1 LIVESTALTDDC
13 ANNSKL
19 SAVPTNLKP
28 ETWNL
33 KLFNMYFDENFD
45 VIVIGAGH
53 AGCEAASAAARL
65 GAETA
70 LVTINLDL
78 IGQMSC
84 NPAIGGIAKGHLV
97 REIDALGG
105 IMGRVI
111 DRTGIQFRL
120 LNRSRGP
127 AVQSPRA
134 QADRALYRT
143 EMRRV
148 LEATPNLHLRQGIV
162 VDFVIKDGAVCG
174 IELQDSRKF
183 GAKAVV
189 VATGTFLNGTIHT
202 GRRTFSA
209 GRAGEPASIE
219 LAESLKTLGFPVG
232 RLKTGTP
239 PRLDGRTID
248 WDAFERQPAD
258 EKPVAFS
265 FATDKIEQPQIDC
278 YIGYTSDELH
288 NKIRDNLH
296 QSPLYSG
303 KIKGIGPRYCPSI
316 EDKVVKFADKDRH
329 QLFLE
334 PEGHNTNEVYLNG
347 FSTSLPADLQQELVR
362 MVDGFE
368 NVRMIRPGYA
378 IEYDYVDPRQLK
390 PTMETT
396 RVSGLFF
403 AGQLNGTT
411 GYEEAACQ
419 GLMAGINAAL
429 QTQGRDSFRLRRDE
443 AYIGVLID
451 DLIQHG
457 VDEPYRIFTSRAEAR
472 LTLRHDNADSRLS
485 PKGHDIGLLGDTD
498 WERFNQRR
506 DNLATLRNA
515 LDFTRFKRSDVVYQS
530 LCQTLGANDLGDS
543 VTLSHLA
550 QRQGVDSEMILRLL
564 PKDLR
569 STTKLSDLESAL
581 ADSLYSGYINS
592 HNTANA
598 RVNLYDALKVPDN
611 FNFKGISG
619 LSNEMVERLERAR
632 PQTFGQARKIN
643 GLTPAALSTLLV
655 HLSAKSDAAKTV

>member
-1 LIVESTALTDDC
+1 
-13 ANNSKL
+13 
-19 SAVPTNLKP
+19 
-28 ETWNL
+28 
-33 KLFNMYFDENFD
+33 MFDESFD

-84 NPAIGGIAKGHLV
+84 NPAVGGIAKGHVV
-97 REIDALGG
+97 REVDALGG

-134 QADRALYRT
+134 QADRSLYRT

-148 LEATPNLHLRQGIV
+148 LEATPNLHLRQGVV
-162 VDFVIKDGAVCG
+162 VDLIIDNNTVTGV
-174 IELQDSRKF
+174 ELQDTRRI

-189 VATGTFLNGTIHT
+189 IATGTFLNGTIHT

-219 LAESLKTLGFPVG
+219 LAEALKLRGFPVG

-239 PRLDGRTID
+239 PRLDGQTID
-248 WDAFERQPAD
+248 WDAFEPQPPD
-258 EKPVAFS
+258 EKPVPFS
-265 FATDKIEQPQIDC
+265 FSTDAVEQPQVQC
-278 YIGYTSDELH
+278 FIGYTSSDLH
-288 NKIRDNLH
+288 DSIRANLH

-334 PEGHNTNEVYLNG
+334 PEGQNTNEVYLNG
-347 FSTSLPADLQQELVR
+347 FSTSLPSALQLELLR
-362 MVDGFE
+362 MIEGFE
-368 NVRMIRPGYA
+368 KVEIIRPGYA
-378 IEYDYVDPRQLK
+378 IEYDFVDPRELR
-390 PTMETT
+390 PTMEST
-396 RVSGLFF
+396 RCKGLFL
-403 AGQLNGTT
+403 AGQINGTT

-429 QTQGRDSFRLRRDE
+429 AIEGREPLVLDRSE
-443 AYIGVLID
+443 AYIGVLVS

-457 VDEPYRIFTSRAEAR
+457 VDEPYRLFTSRAEDR
-472 LTLRHDNADSRLS
+472 LSLRHDTADRRLS
-485 PKGHDIGLLGDTD
+485 PKGRDIGLVGDSD
-498 WERFNQRR
+498 WERFNSRR
-506 DNLATLRNA
+506 DRIAGLRNA
-515 LDFTRFKRSDVVYQS
+515 LDLTRFTRSAVEYATVSRI
-530 LCQTLGANDLGDS
+530 LGVDLGDAF
-543 VTLSHLA
+543 TLGQLA
-550 QRQGVDSEMILRLL
+550 VRPGVERELVHRLL
-564 PKDLR
+564 PEAVRSGIQPADLD
-569 STTKLSDLESAL
+569 TAL
-581 ADSLYSGYINS
+581 ADSLYSGYIEKQRAAS
-592 HNTANA
+592 E
-598 RVNLYDALKVPDN
+598 RVNHHDSLKVPAD
-611 FNFKGISG
+611 FQFTTVGG
-619 LSNEMVERLERAR
+619 LSHEMIERLERAR
-632 PQTFGQARKIN
+632 PKNFAQVRSIA
-643 GLTPAALSTLLV
+643 GLTPAAVSAVLV
-655 HLSAKSDAAKTV
+655 HLTSHQSFSTPG

>member
-1 LIVESTALTDDC
+1 M
-13 ANNSKL
+13 
-19 SAVPTNLKP
+19 
-28 ETWNL
+28 
-33 KLFNMYFDENFD
+33 FFDETFD

-65 GAETA
+65 GSETA

-105 IMGRVI
+105 IMGQVI

-134 QADRALYRT
+134 QADRSLYRT

-148 LEATPNLHLRQGIV
+148 LEATSNLHLRQGVVTDLIV
-162 VDFVIKDGAVCG
+162 ENNAIIG
-174 IELQDSRKF
+174 IELQDTRRF
-183 GAKAVV
+183 GAKSVV
-189 VATGTFLNGTIHT
+189 IAAGTFLNGMIHT

-209 GRAGEPASIE
+209 GRSGEPASIE
-219 LAESLKTLGFPVG
+219 LAESLKRLGFPVG

-248 WDAFERQPAD
+248 WDAFEAQEAD
-258 EKPVAFS
+258 EKMVAFS
-265 FATDKIEQPQIDC
+265 FATEKIEQPQITC
-278 YIGYTSDELH
+278 YIGYTNENLH
-288 NKIRDNLH
+288 QEIRDNLH

-316 EDKVVKFADKDRH
+316 EDKVVKFADKNRH

-334 PEGHNTNEVYLNG
+334 PEGHDTNEVYLNG
-347 FSTSLPADLQQELVR
+347 FSTSLPAELQQNLLHKIN
-362 MVDGFE
+362 GFE
-368 NVRMIRPGYA
+368 NVKIIRPGYA
-378 IEYDYVDPRQLK
+378 IEYDFIDPRELT
-390 PTMETT
+390 PFMETV
-396 RVSGLFF
+396 RLKGLFL
-403 AGQLNGTT
+403 AGQINGTT

-429 QTQGRDSFRLRRDE
+429 SVQKRELFRLNRNE
-443 AYIGVLID
+443 AYIGVLVD

-472 LTLRHDNADSRLS
+472 LTLRHDNADHRLS
-485 PKGHDIGLLGDTD
+485 PKGHEIGLLGDSS
-498 WERFNQRR
+498 WERFNSKR
-506 DNLATLRNA
+506 DRISEIRNFI
-515 LDFTRFKRSDVVYQS
+515 DTVRFKRSSVEYATVSQI
-530 LCQTLGANDLGDS
+530 LGCDLGDS
-543 VTLSHLA
+543 FTLSHLSH
-550 QRQGVDSEMILRLL
+550 RQGVNLDLIKQLL
-564 PKDLR
+564 PLKTQETLKDAE
-569 STTKLSDLESAL
+569 LETVL
-581 ADSLYSGYINS
+581 ADSLYSGYLSNQNS
-592 HNTANA
+592 AA
-598 RVNLYDALKVPDN
+598 ERVNNYDHLKIPDN
-611 FNFKGISG
+611 IDFRGVSG
-619 LSNEMVERLERAR
+619 LSHEMVERLERAK
-632 PQTFGQARKIN
+632 PQTFGQVRKVS

-655 HLSAKSDAAKTV
+655 YISSKNHKVAA

>member
-1 LIVESTALTDDC
+1 MI
-13 ANNSKL
+13 
-19 SAVPTNLKP
+19 
-28 ETWNL
+28 
-33 KLFNMYFDENFD
+33 FDERFD
-45 VIVIGAGH
+45 VIIIGAGH
-53 AGCEAASAAARL
+53 AGCEAASASARI

-70 LVTINLDL
+70 LITINLDL

-84 NPAIGGIAKGHLV
+84 NPAIGGIAKGHIV

-148 LEATPNLHLRQGIV
+148 LEATPNLHLRQGVVIDLIV
-162 VDFVIKDGAVCG
+162 QNNTVVGVELEDTRCFGSKSVVI
-174 IELQDSRKF
+174 
-183 GAKAVV
+183 
-189 VATGTFLNGTIHT
+189 ATGTFLNGTIHT
-202 GRRTFSA
+202 GKRTFSA

-219 LAESLKTLGFPVG
+219 LSNSLKKIGFPLG

-248 WDAFERQPAD
+248 WDAFEVQSAD
-258 EKPVAFS
+258 EKPVPFS
-265 FATDKIEQPQIDC
+265 FSTEKLEQPQIQC
-278 YIGYTSDELH
+278 FIGYTTEELH

-316 EDKVVKFADKDRH
+316 EDKVVKFAEKDRH

-347 FSTSLPADLQQELVR
+347 FSTSLPANLQQDLLR
-362 MVDGFE
+362 IINGFE
-368 NVRMIRPGYA
+368 NVRIIRPGYA
-378 IEYDYVDPRQLK
+378 IEYDFIDPRELQ

-396 RVSGLFF
+396 RIKGLFL
-403 AGQLNGTT
+403 AGQINGTT

-429 QTQGRDSFRLRRDE
+429 LTLNRKPLVLRRDE
-443 AYIGVLID
+443 AYVGVLVD

-472 LTLRHDNADSRLS
+472 LTLRHDNADQRLS
-485 PKGHDIGLLGDTD
+485 PKGKEIGLVGQSD
-498 WERFNQRR
+498 WEKFNQKSDRI
-506 DNLATLRNA
+506 AVLRNT
-515 LDFTRFKRSDVVYQS
+515 LDNTRYKRSDIEYSTISQI
-530 LCQTLGANDLGDS
+530 LQRDLGDS
-543 VTLSHLA
+543 ITLSQLA
-550 QRQGVDSEMILRLL
+550 QRQGVKNEMIYQLL
-564 PKDLR
+564 PFEIQNLVKF
-569 STTKLSDLESAL
+569 SDIDSAL
-581 ADSLYSGYINS
+581 ADSLYSGYIENQKL
-592 HNTANA
+592 AND
-598 RVNLYDALKVPDN
+598 RVNHNDNLKVPYKFD
-611 FNFKGISG
+611 FCSVSG
-619 LSNEMVERLERAR
+619 LSHEMAERLERAK
-632 PQTFGQARKIN
+632 PQTFAQIRKIA
-643 GLTPAALSTLLV
+643 GLTPTAVSTILV
-655 HLSAKSDAAKTV
+655 HLSSQKHNL

>member
-1 LIVESTALTDDC
+1 M
-13 ANNSKL
+13 
-19 SAVPTNLKP
+19 
-28 ETWNL
+28 
-33 KLFNMYFDENFD
+33 FFDEKFD
-45 VIVIGAGH
+45 VLVIGAGH
-53 AGCEAASAAARL
+53 AGCEAASASARL

-84 NPAIGGIAKGHLV
+84 NPAIGGIAKGHIV

-134 QADRALYRT
+134 QADRSLYRT

-148 LEATPNLHLRQGIV
+148 LEATPNLSLRQGTITDLIV
-162 VDFVIKDGAVCG
+162 ENGRIIGV
-174 IELQDSRKF
+174 ELQDSRRIGTKTI
-183 GAKAVV
+183 VI
-189 VATGTFLNGTIHT
+189 ATGTFLNGRIHT
-202 GRRTFSA
+202 GLKTYTA

-219 LAESLKTLGFPVG
+219 LAECLKKLGFPVG

-248 WDAFERQPAD
+248 WDAFEAQPAD
-258 EKPVAFS
+258 QNPVAFS
-265 FATDKIEQPQIDC
+265 FATEKIEQPQINC
-278 YIGYTSDELH
+278 YIGYTTRNLH
-288 NKIRDNLH
+288 DSIRENLH

-316 EDKVVKFADKDRH
+316 EDKVVKFSDKDRH

-347 FSTSLPADLQQELVR
+347 FSTSLPSDLQQYLLR
-362 MVDGFE
+362 MIDGFE
-368 NVRMIRPGYA
+368 NVRIIRPGYA

-390 PTMETT
+390 VTLET
-396 RVSGLFF
+396 SKLKGLFL
-403 AGQLNGTT
+403 AGQINGTT

-429 QTQGRDSFRLRRDE
+429 QTQGREIFRLNRDE

-451 DLIQHG
+451 DLIRHG

-472 LTLRHDNADSRLS
+472 LILRHDNADQRLTL
-485 PKGHDIGLLGDTD
+485 KGKDLGLIDDSD
-498 WERFNQRR
+498 WSRFNSKR
-506 DNLATLRNA
+506 DRIANLRNS
-515 LDFTRFKRSDVVYQS
+515 LDLTRFKRSDIEYASISQS
-530 LCQTLGANDLGDS
+530 LNIDLGDS
-543 VTLSHLA
+543 ITLA
-550 QRQGVDSEMILRLL
+550 QLSKRQGVSSDFICKYLPAEISAMIN
-564 PKDLR
+564 
-569 STTKLSDLESAL
+569 STELETAL
-581 ADSLYSGYINS
+581 ADSLYSGYIENQK
-592 HNTANA
+592 TASE
-598 RVNLYDALKVPDN
+598 RVNHNDN
-611 FNFKGISG
+611 FKLPEKIDFHQISG
-619 LSNEMVERLERAR
+619 LSNEMAERLERAK
-632 PQTFGQARKIN
+632 PQNFGQVRNIQ

-655 HLSAKSDAAKTV
+655 YLTAQKN